1 MKKIISVVGVGIALA
16 LGGCAQVP
24 ADKVQELEGS
34 ISQTEGGN
42 FGTFMTQ
49 GHNCADNLYH
59 ANLHLGEGKRV
70 SGKFMNSGK
79 KEINEGI
86 EHANL
91 AAGEC
96 AKAESALSAYIDEKL
111 SPLEERV
118 ARLESFHKEVEAS
131 IQLDGVFFAFDSSEL
146 NPESQ
151 AFLNSMYPD
160 LEARGFPMMEI
171 AGYTDSV
178 GSYEYNV
185 GLSERRAHSVH
196 DYLVSLGV
204 PDDKLSA
211 KGFGPDN
218 PIASNDTDVGRAQN
232 RRVELHIFK

>member
-1 MKKIISVVGVGIALA
+1 MKKIISIVGVGLGLT
-16 LGGCAQVP
+16 LGGCAQVSTGS
-24 ADKVQELEGS
+24 LESS
-34 ISQTEGGN
+34 IAAASGGD

-59 ANLHLGEGKRV
+59 ANLHLNEGKRV
-70 SGKFMNSGK
+70 SGKFMNSGA
-79 KEINEGI
+79 KEISEGTA
-86 EHANL
+86 HADK
-91 AAGEC
+91 ATGEC
-96 AKAESALSAYIDEKL
+96 AAAEKALSAYVDAKL
-111 SPLEERV
+111 APLEARV
-118 ARLESFHKEVEAS
+118 ARLETFHAEQV
-131 IQLDGVFFAFDSSEL
+131 IQLDGVFFAFNKSNL
-146 NPESQ
+146 NAESQ
-151 AFLNSMYPD
+151 AFLNSLYPN
-160 LEARGFPMMEI
+160 LEAKGFPMMEV

-178 GSYEYNV
+178 GSYDYNI

-218 PIASNDTDVGRAQN
+218 PIASNDTDAGRAQN